1 MTKVSK
7 FYLPKGVK
15 VERPFQRAN
24 VLLKCGLRKP
34 TKPNIN

>member
-15 VERPFQRAN
+15 VEWLFHREAILNLSFQ
-24 VLLKCGLRKP
+24 
-34 TKPNIN
+34 NIHV